1 MDLSGT
7 KLIGRKRL
15 VKGLTLFEVNTTTGE
30 IKPAEVASRT
40 DYGCK
45 SEVFKRKMDITKHS
59 VVVNPKCI
67 YIQALNK
74 QNAAKKLL
82 KLAGVDLRNPVIPKP
97 ENKTENN

>member
-1 MDLSGT
+1 MDLADK

-30 IKPAEVASRT
+30 IKPAEVKNWMYYEKDKPA
-40 DYGCK
+40 K
-45 SEVFKRKMDITKHS
+45 PKHS
-59 VVVNPKCI
+59 VVTNPKCI

-82 KLAGVDLRNPVIPKP
+82 KLIEQLPKD
-97 ENKTENN
+97 N